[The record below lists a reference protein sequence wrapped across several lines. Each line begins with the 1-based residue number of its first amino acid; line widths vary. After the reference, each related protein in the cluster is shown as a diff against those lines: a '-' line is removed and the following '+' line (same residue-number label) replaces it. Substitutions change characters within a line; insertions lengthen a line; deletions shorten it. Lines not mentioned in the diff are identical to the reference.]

1 MDRSSRPIAS
11 IGFAMIACFSSFRV
25 RSLGAP
31 LVVLALFATLTLA
44 GCEHEDNP
52 LQGDHTVGQLYK
64 SGKDEINNENYG
76 TAAKI
81 FDQVE
86 QQHPYSTWA
95 TRAQLMAAY
104 ADYAGLRY
112 DDAIDAL
119 TRFIEL
125 HPGNAHVDYAY
136 YMRAICYYE
145 QIADVRRD
153 QRSSEQAY
161 TGFNEVI
168 RRFPDTVYAR
178 DSRYKLDLTRDHLAA
193 KEMDIGRWYESQG
206 NYTAAINR
214 YKGVV
219 DRFQTTSHV
228 PEALERLT
236 ECYLGLGLRPEA
248 QKTAAVLGFNY
259 PNSDYYKQAYG
270 LMTPGADVTHPEDKG
285 IFTRVWDSLFY

>member
-1 MDRSSRPIAS
+1 MTV
-11 IGFAMIACFSSFRV
+11 CF
-25 RSLGAP
+25 RSLRARSLRAP
-31 LVVLALFATLTLA
+31 LAMLALVFPLALT
-44 GCEHEDNP
+44 GCGSEENM
-52 LQGDHTVGQLYK
+52 LRGDHSVAQLYQ
-64 SGKDEINNENYG
+64 SGKDEINAENYG
-76 TAAKI
+76 TAAKT

-86 QQHPYSTWA
+86 QQHPYSQWA

-104 ADYAGLRY
+104 ADYLGLRY

-125 HPGNAHVDYAY
+125 HPGNPHVDYAY

-153 QRSSEQAY
+153 QRASEQAY

-168 RRFPDTVYAR
+168 RRFPDTPYAR
-178 DSRYKLDLTRDHLAA
+178 DARYKLDLTRDHLAA
-193 KEMDIGRWYESQG
+193 KEMDIGRWYETQG
-206 NYTAAINR
+206 NYIAAVNR
-214 YKGVV
+214 FKGVV

-236 ECYLGLGLRPEA
+236 ECYLALGLKPEA
-248 QKTAAVLGFNY
+248 QKAAAVLGYNY

-270 LMTPGADVTHPEDKG
+270 LMTGGEISHGEEKG